1 MATFNIT
8 ADGIK
13 AGVALAAPS
22 TAIFLGGVF
31 DGAQVRVEASPD
43 NILWGVIA
51 RSQEISGIGQGQGA
65 VAQCVLPSGWF
76 VRTVTIKA
84 GALTNVTVVIA

>member
-8 ADGIK
+8 GDGTK
-13 AGVALAAPS
+13 VGVALAAAT
-22 TAIFLGGVF
+22 TAIFFGGVF
-31 DGAQVRVEASPD
+31 DGAKVRVEASPD
-43 NILWGVIA
+43 NTLWGVIA

-65 VAQCVLPSGWF
+65 VAQCVLPAGWF
-76 VRTVTIKA
+76 VRTVAVEA